1 MSDIIQLL
9 PDSVAN
15 QIAAGEVIQRP
26 ASAVKELLEN
36 AIDAGSSRIKLILK
50 DAGKALIQITDDGI
64 GMSDVDARL
73 CFERHATSKIRSVDD
88 LFSLHTMGFRGE
100 ALASI
105 AAIAQ
110 VELKTKRSND
120 ETGTQVI
127 IEGSEVISQE
137 PYAGNTGTSFSI
149 KNLFYNVP
157 ARRNFLKSNAV
168 ETRHIIEEFT
178 RVALAHPS
186 IAFVLIHNDATIF
199 DLRSGNFRQ
208 RIASVFGNIYNE
220 RLVPV
225 EEDTSIVKIQGYVGK
240 PEFAKKVRGEQYFFV
255 NNRFI
260 KDAYLHH
267 AINAAF
273 ENMIPRDCYPTYF
286 LKIDINP
293 AHIDVNIHPTKT
305 EIKFEDEKSVY
316 AIVRAS
322 VKRALGKFSVAPAI
336 DFEQERSFDIPLEKM
351 NERPK
356 PPSIQL
362 TPGYNPFNTNTENRS
377 VPSAEKKEY
386 HHNDNFI
393 PHQRSVIDRWSEL
406 NNDINKKSQQ
416 SIVSV
421 PSFAPE
427 TLPESS
433 FVQVYRQY
441 IFVNAQPAVMFI
453 DQQRAHE
460 RILFEKYTQ
469 SLDKNTPV
477 TQQQLFPQPLEFTAN
492 EAVVL
497 NELLPQLRTFGFDIT
512 TFGANTFVVH
522 GAPEEVVVGSE
533 RKLLTDLLDQFM
545 HSRDALKMDAREQ
558 LALSVARQLSVKSG
572 QVLSPK
578 EMKELVNNLFH
589 CEHPYLTPAGKPVA
603 LSLSA
608 DKLIKLFTEME
619 QGRIYNQGTTVK
631 QF

>member
-50 DAGKALIQITDDGI
+50 DAGKTLIQITDDGT
-64 GMSDVDARL
+64 GMSDLDARL

-88 LFSLHTMGFRGE
+88 LFTLHTMGFRGE

-110 VELKTKRSND
+110 VELKTKRSQD

-186 IAFVLIHNDATIF
+186 LAFTLIHNDATIF
-199 DLRSGNFRQ
+199 DLRAGNFRQ
-208 RIASVFGNIYNE
+208 RISSVFGNIYNE

-225 EEDTSIVKIQGYVGK
+225 EEDTTIVKIQGYVGK
-240 PEFAKKVRGEQYFFV
+240 PEFSKKVRGEQYFFV

-267 AINAAF
+267 AVNAAF

-351 NERPK
+351 NQRPV

-362 TPGYNPFNTNTENRS
+362 TPGYNPFNSTEKKAVHRNDVVMPENRN
-377 VPSAEKKEY
+377 A
-386 HHNDNFI
+386 
-393 PHQRSVIDRWSEL
+393 IDRWSEL
-406 NNDINKKSQQ
+406 NREINTELPQATMM
-416 SIVSV
+416 SV

-441 IFVNAQPAVMFI
+441 IFVNAQPAMMFI

-460 RILFEKYTQ
+460 RILFEKYTL
-469 SLDKNTPV
+469 SLSKNIPV

-512 TFGANTFVVH
+512 AFGTNTFVVH
-522 GAPEEVVVGSE
+522 GAPEEVNVGSE
-533 RKLLTDLLDQFM
+533 RKLLTDILDQFM
-545 HSRDALKMDAREQ
+545 HSRDTLKVNSREQ
-558 LALSVARQLSVKSG
+558 LALSLARQLAVKAG

-578 EMKELVNNLFH
+578 EMKELINNLFH
-589 CEHPYLTPAGKPVA
+589 CEHPYLTPGGKPVA

-608 DKLIKLFTEME
+608 EKLIRLFGEME
-619 QGRIYNQGTTVK
+619 QGRIYNQNNAVK

>member
-36 AIDAGSSRIKLILK
+36 SIDASSTRIKLILK
-50 DAGKALIQITDDGI
+50 DAGKTLIQVVDDGA
-64 GMSDVDARL
+64 GMSELDARL
-73 CFERHATSKIRSVDD
+73 CFERHATSKIKSVND
-88 LFSLHTMGFRGE
+88 LFTLHTMGFRGE

-110 VELKTKRSND
+110 VELKTKRKDD

-137 PYAGNTGTSFSI
+137 PYAGNSGSLLSI

-168 ETRHIIEEFT
+168 ETRHIIEEFI
-178 RVALAHPS
+178 RVALANPD
-186 IAFVLIHNDATIF
+186 IAFSLTHNDAAVF

-208 RIASVFGNIYNE
+208 RITAVFGNIYNE

-225 EEDTSIVKIQGYVGK
+225 EEDTTIVKIQGYVGK
-240 PEFAKKVRGEQYFFV
+240 PEFSKKVRGEQYFFV

-260 KDAYLHH
+260 KDPYLHH
-267 AINAAF
+267 AVNAAF

-286 LKIDINP
+286 LKIEINP

-316 AIVRAS
+316 AIIRAS

-336 DFEQERSFDIPLEKM
+336 DFEQERSFDIPLDKM

-362 TPGYNPFNTNTENRS
+362 TPGYNPFNTVVNKEANKFQPFAPEQKSAINRWDQLNKEIEQ
-377 VPSAEKKEY
+377 VFPQSA
-386 HHNDNFI
+386 I
-393 PHQRSVIDRWSEL
+393 A
-406 NNDINKKSQQ
+406 
-416 SIVSV
+416 V
-421 PSFAPE
+421 PSFAPDS
-427 TLPESS
+427 LAESA

-441 IFVNAQPAVMFI
+441 IFVNAQPSVMVI

-460 RILFEKYTQ
+460 RILFEKFTH
-469 SLDKNTPV
+469 SLKNNAPV
-477 TQQQLFPQPLEFTAN
+477 TQQQLFPQPLEFTPN

-497 NELLPQLRTFGFDIT
+497 SELLPQLRKFGFDIAE
-512 TFGANTFVVH
+512 FGTNTFVIN
-522 GAPEEVVVGSE
+522 GAPEEVQVGSE
-533 RKLLTDLLDQFM
+533 KKLLHDILDQFM
-545 HSRDALKMDAREQ
+545 HHRDVLKVDAREQ
-558 LALSVARQLSVKSG
+558 LALTLAKKLAVNSG
-572 QVLSPK
+572 QLLTPR
-578 EMKELVNNLFH
+578 EMKELINDLFH
-589 CEHPYLTPAGKPVA
+589 CEHPYLTPSGKPIA
-603 LSLSA
+603 LTLSA
-608 DKLIKLFTEME
+608 DKITRLFIELE
-619 QGRIYNQGTTVK
+619 QNRQKNATTAVR

>member
-9 PDSVAN
+9 SDAVAS

-36 AIDAGSSRIKLILK
+36 AIDAGSSKIRLVLK
-50 DAGKALIQITDDGI
+50 DAGKTLIQVTDDGI
-64 GMSDVDARL
+64 GMSELDARL

-88 LFSLHTMGFRGE
+88 LFTLHTMGFRGE

-110 VELKTKRSND
+110 VEMRTKRSQD

-127 IEGSEVISQE
+127 IEGSEVISQQ
-137 PYAGNTGTSFSI
+137 PYAGNTGTTFII

-178 RVALAHPS
+178 RVALVNPEVAMS
-186 IAFVLIHNDATIF
+186 LVHNDATVF

-225 EEDTSIVKIQGYVGK
+225 EEDTTIVKIQGYVGK
-240 PEFAKKVRGEQYFFV
+240 PEFSKKVRGEQYFFV

-267 AINAAF
+267 AVNAAF
-273 ENMIPRDCYPTYF
+273 ENMIPRDCFPTYF
-286 LKIDINP
+286 LKIDIDP
-293 AHIDVNIHPTKT
+293 ASIDVNIHPTKT
-305 EIKFEDEKSVY
+305 EIKFDDEKSVY
-316 AIVRAS
+316 AIIRAA
-322 VKRALGKFSVAPAI
+322 VKRALGKFSIAPAI

-351 NERPK
+351 NERPV

-362 TPGYNPFNTNTENRS
+362 TPGYNPFNSTSKTETQQNFNASGKTNFYPAENRS
-377 VPSAEKKEY
+377 TV
-386 HHNDNFI
+386 N
-393 PHQRSVIDRWSEL
+393 RWSKL
-406 NNDINKKSQQ
+406 NHDIEQALPQ
-416 SIVSV
+416 GVITV
-421 PSFAPE
+421 PSFEPD
-427 TLPESS
+427 TLHESA

-441 IFVNAQPAVMFI
+441 IFISAQPSVLLI

-460 RILFEKYTQ
+460 RILFEKYSR
-469 SLDKNTPV
+469 SLENNAPV
-477 TQQQLFPQPLEFTAN
+477 TQQQLFPQPLEFTAD
-492 EAVVL
+492 EAVIL
-497 NELLPQLRTFGFDIT
+497 TELVPQLRSFGFDIAP
-512 TFGANTFVVH
+512 FGQHTFVIH
-522 GAPEEVVVGSE
+522 GSPEEVIVGTE
-533 RKLLTDLLDQFM
+533 KKLLSGLIDQFM
-545 HSRDALKMDAREQ
+545 HHRDVLKSDARQ
-558 LALSVARQLSVKSG
+558 QMAVNLSKQLSVKSG
-572 QVLSPK
+572 QVLSNK
-578 EMKELVNNLFH
+578 EMKELITNLFQ

-603 LSLSA
+603 VMLSPE
-608 DKLIKLFTEME
+608 KLARLFTDME
-619 QGRIYNQGTTVK
+619 SGRIQQTNSSVQ

>member
-9 PDSVAN
+9 PDSVAS

-36 AIDAGSSRIKLILK
+36 AIDAGSTKIKLVIK
-50 DAGKALIQITDDGI
+50 EAGKTLIQVSDDGI
-64 GMSDVDARL
+64 GMSELDARL

-110 VELKTKRSND
+110 VDLKSKRSQD
-120 ETGTQVI
+120 ETGTHVF
-127 IEGSEVISQE
+127 IEGSEFISQE
-137 PYAGNTGTSFSI
+137 PVACNTGTAFSI

-157 ARRNFLKSNAV
+157 ARRNFLKSNPV

-178 RVALAHPS
+178 RVALVNNHVAMMM
-186 IAFVLIHNDATIF
+186 IHNDLTVF

-208 RIASVFGNIYNE
+208 RIAGVFGNIYNE

-225 EEDTSIVKIQGYVGK
+225 EEETTIVKISGYVGK

-267 AINAAF
+267 AVNAAF
-273 ENMIPRDCYPTYF
+273 ENMIPRECFPTYF
-286 LKIDINP
+286 LKIEINP
-293 AHIDVNIHPTKT
+293 ASIDVNIHPTKT

-316 AIVRAS
+316 AIIRAA
-322 VKRALGKFSVAPAI
+322 VKRALGKFNVAPAI

-351 NERPK
+351 NERPV

-362 TPGYNPFNTNTENRS
+362 TPGYNPFNSTEKAERVVPSSFS
-377 VPSAEKKEY
+377 VPQNKPTVEQWSQLNRE
-386 HHNDNFI
+386 
-393 PHQRSVIDRWSEL
+393 IDKAL
-406 NNDINKKSQQ
+406 PQ
-416 SIVSV
+416 SIISI

-427 TLPESS
+427 TLPETS

-441 IFVNAQPAVMFI
+441 IFVNAQPTVMLV
-453 DQQRAHE
+453 DQQKAHE
-460 RILFEKYTQ
+460 RVLFEKYMHTLDNQ
-469 SLDKNTPV
+469 SPV
-477 TQQQLFPQPLEFTAN
+477 TQQQLFPQPLEFTPN
-492 EAVVL
+492 EAVIL
-497 NELLPQLRTFGFDIT
+497 NELLPQLRSFGFDIT
-512 TFGANTFVVH
+512 AFGTNTFVIH
-522 GAPEEVVVGSE
+522 GAPEEVIVGSE
-533 RKLLTDLLDQFM
+533 RKLLTDILDQFM
-545 HSRDALKMDAREQ
+545 HHRDVLKVDAREQ
-558 LALSVARQLSVKSG
+558 LAQSLAKQLAVKQG
-572 QVLSPK
+572 EALSPGA
-578 EMKELVNNLFH
+578 MKELINNLFH
-589 CEHPYLTPAGKPVA
+589 CEHPYLTPSGKPVA
-603 LSLSA
+603 ILLSPE
-608 DKLIKLFTEME
+608 KLVRLFSDLE
-619 QGRIYNQGTTVK
+619 QGKIPSSFAK

>member
-36 AIDAGSSRIKLILK
+36 SIDAGSTRIKLILK
-50 DAGKALIQITDDGI
+50 DAGKTLIQVVDDGA
-64 GMSDVDARL
+64 GMSELDARL
-73 CFERHATSKIRSVDD
+73 CFERHATSKIKSVND
-88 LFSLHTMGFRGE
+88 LFTLHTMGFRGE

-110 VELKTKRSND
+110 VELKTKRSED
-120 ETGTQVI
+120 ETGTKVI
-127 IEGSEVISQE
+127 IEGSEVLSQE
-137 PYAGNTGTSFSI
+137 PYAGNTGSVLSI

-168 ETRHIIEEFT
+168 ETRHIIEEFI
-178 RVALAHPS
+178 RVALANPD
-186 IAFVLIHNDATIF
+186 IAFSLMHNDAAVF
-199 DLRSGNFRQ
+199 DLRTGNFRQ
-208 RIASVFGNIYNE
+208 RITAVFGNIYNE

-225 EEDTSIVKIQGYVGK
+225 EEDTTIVKIQGYVGK
-240 PEFAKKVRGEQYFFV
+240 PEFSKKVRGEQYFFV

-260 KDAYLHH
+260 KDTYLHH
-267 AINAAF
+267 AVNAAF

-286 LKIDINP
+286 LKIEINP

-316 AIVRAS
+316 AIIRAS

-336 DFEQERSFDIPLEKM
+336 DFDQERSFDIPLEKM

-362 TPGYNPFNTNTENRS
+362 TPGYNPFNASVNKEANKFQPFVPEQKSAINRWGQLN
-377 VPSAEKKEY
+377 KEIEEV
-386 HHNDNFI
+386 F
-393 PHQRSVIDRWSEL
+393 P
-406 NNDINKKSQQ
+406 Q
-416 SIVSV
+416 STISV
-421 PSFAPE
+421 PSFAPDS
-427 TLPESS
+427 LSESS

-441 IFVNAQPAVMFI
+441 IFVNAQPSVMLI

-460 RILFEKYTQ
+460 RILFEKFTH
-469 SLDKNTPV
+469 SLKNNAPV

-497 NELLPQLRTFGFDIT
+497 MELLPQLRDFGFDISE
-512 TFGANTFVVH
+512 FGPNTFVIN
-522 GAPEEVVVGSE
+522 GAPEEVQVGSE
-533 RKLLTDLLDQFM
+533 RKLLYDILDQFM
-545 HSRDALKMDAREQ
+545 HHRDVLKVDAREQ
-558 LALSVARQLSVKSG
+558 LALTLAKKLSVNSG
-572 QVLSPK
+572 QLLTPR
-578 EMKELVNNLFH
+578 EMKELISDLFH
-589 CEHPYLTPAGKPVA
+589 CEHPYLTPSGKPVA
-603 LSLSA
+603 VTLSA
-608 DKLIKLFTEME
+608 DKLARLFIEME
-619 QGRIYNQGTTVK
+619 QGRQNTSTPAIR